1 MSISTFSLEMTKVMI
16 FPMGMG
22 MKFNLGMV
30 IVRSRIN
37 VNGNDPYLRGEKI
50 PMDLCDIVLFH

>member
-1 MSISTFSLEMTKVMI
+1 MTKVMI

-37 VNGNDPYLRGEKI
+37 VNGNDPYLCGEKNSHGF
-50 PMDLCDIVLFH
+50 V